1 MLILYININ
10 DYEWDKKLATYSITM
25 AHIANEDIRT

>member
-1 MLILYININ
+1 MLVSNININ
-10 DYEWDKKLATYSITM
+10 DDEWDKKLAIYSITM